1 MKSKKEEIRGAL
13 FLGVLCS
20 VAYLAVYIARNI
32 LSTVTPQMINSG
44 VTESY
49 IGNLSSLYLA
59 FYAIGQLINGVLGD
73 KIKARYMI
81 SFGLGLAG
89 VTNILL
95 CYLINVPNVAL
106 IVYPLTGFFLAMIYG
121 PMVKVV
127 SENMNMVYA
136 SRCSLGYT
144 FSSYFGS
151 PIAGVMASLF
161 VSQTVFKV
169 SSGILILMAVVFFI
183 CMLYAEKNGIVIYRR
198 KEKGDKTKSSIKTLI
213 KREIIKYTLVSI
225 VTGVIRTTVVFWM
238 PTYFTQNLGFSEKQS
253 ATLFTVTTLIISL
266 TAFITIYIY
275 EKLNRRRNLTMI
287 IMFAISFLSF
297 VGMFAIKQPIINIAL
312 LVIGIMSANGASSI
326 MWSIYCPSLSDTG
339 MVSTATGY
347 LDFISYSAAAVSST
361 IFANAVS
368 DIGWNKLILI
378 WAGLM
383 LLGLIVV
390 IPYLKIKK
398 LKHHS

>member
-1 MKSKKEEIRGAL
+1 
-13 FLGVLCS
+13 
-20 VAYLAVYIARNI
+20 
-32 LSTVTPQMINSG
+32 
-44 VTESY
+44 
-49 IGNLSSLYLA
+49 
-59 FYAIGQLINGVLGD
+59 
-73 KIKARYMI
+73 
-81 SFGLGLAG
+81 
-89 VTNILL
+89 
-95 CYLINVPNVAL
+95 
-106 IVYPLTGFFLAMIYG
+106 
-121 PMVKVV
+121 
-127 SENMNMVYA
+127 
-136 SRCSLGYT
+136 
-144 FSSYFGS
+144 
-151 PIAGVMASLF
+151 
-161 VSQTVFKV
+161 
-169 SSGILILMAVVFFI
+169 MAVVFFI
-183 CMLYAEKNGIVIYRR
+183 CMLYAEKNGIVIYHR

-213 KREIIKYTLVSI
+213 KREIIKYTLVAI

-297 VGMFAIKQPIINIAL
+297 VGMFAIKQPIINIAF

-390 IPYLKIKK
+390 IPYSKIKK